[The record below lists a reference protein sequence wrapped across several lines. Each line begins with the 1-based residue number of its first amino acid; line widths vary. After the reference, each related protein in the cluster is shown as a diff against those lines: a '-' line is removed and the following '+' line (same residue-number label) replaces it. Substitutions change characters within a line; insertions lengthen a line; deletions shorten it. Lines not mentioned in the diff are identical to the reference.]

1 MFMHLHFRAISFIH
15 SYHGLSLQHCC
26 LSVSQAWPCSY
37 FLYFFKGQSQ
47 TTPTPP
53 SSGLLVTRIPP
64 GSPCDTCYR
73 YEPGLMSPAPRS
85 PWSLS
90 LRSQDPHFYHWLL
103 APSCSV
109 AQPSVSAERRT
120 CRVLVSSA
128 RPSIALWQSKC
139 YTYLKFGNGDNGL
152 LHFSGLEAKIYFYE

>member
-1 MFMHLHFRAISFIH
+1 MFMHLHFLAISFIH

-85 PWSLS
+85 PLVSQSPLSRSSLLS
-90 LRSQDPHFYHWLL
+90 LTARSEL
-103 APSCSV
+103 
-109 AQPSVSAERRT
+109 
-120 CRVLVSSA
+120 
-128 RPSIALWQSKC
+128 
-139 YTYLKFGNGDNGL
+139 
-152 LHFSGLEAKIYFYE
+152 FSGPAQCQCRAPYMPRASELCPTQYSALAEQVLHLLKIWEWG